1 MRMGLGMAALGRPG
15 YINLGHADD
24 LERNYDKEVMQA
36 RAHEVLDLAWESGI
50 RYFDTARS
58 YGLGEI
64 FLGTWMI
71 KRNLKYSDVLVSSK
85 WGYTYVADWQ
95 VKAKYHEV
103 KDHSLAVLKRQW
115 KESNVILSGY
125 LDLYQIHSATLDSG
139 VLQNE
144 KVLNYLAKL
153 KSEGTSIGL
162 SSSGANQS
170 EVLKIAMDVEVE
182 GKPLFD
188 MFQST
193 YNLLDRSAG
202 PALQEAAERGLGII
216 IKEALANGRL
226 TSKNQSRRFASK
238 FQILAELARELETSI
253 DGLALAAVLNQP
265 WVDQVLSG
273 AASKEHLASNL
284 KSVEIDWTDELDEK
298 LKVLEESA
306 NDYWEIRKLLAWN

>member
-1 MRMGLGMAALGRPG
+1 MRLGLGMAALGRPG

-24 LERNYDKEVMQA
+24 LERNYDKDAMQA
-36 RAHEVLDLAWESGI
+36 RAHEVLDLAWDSGI

-58 YGLGEI
+58 YGMGEI
-64 FLGTWMI
+64 FLGTWLI
-71 KRNLKYSDVLVSSK
+71 KRKLKHSDVLVSSK

-95 VKAKYHEV
+95 VKAKYHEI
-103 KDHSLAVLKRQW
+103 KEHSLAVLKRQW
-115 KESNVILSGY
+115 KESNVILNDY

-139 VLQNE
+139 VLRNT

-170 EVLKIAMDVEVE
+170 ELLKVAMDVEVD

-188 MFQST
+188 MFQTT
-193 YNLLDRSAG
+193 YNLLDKSAG
-202 PALQEAAERGLGII
+202 PVLQEASERGLGII

-226 TSKNQSRRFASK
+226 TEKNQSARFSTR
-238 FQILAELARELETSI
+238 FQVLAELAEELETSI
-253 DGLALAAVLNQP
+253 DGLALAAILKEP

-273 AASKEHLASNL
+273 AASKEHLLSNL
-284 KSVEIDWTDELDEK
+284 KVIDIEWTDYLEERLGA
-298 LKVLEESA
+298 LEESPQ
-306 NDYWEIRKLLAWN
+306 DYWEIRKLMAWN

>member
-1 MRMGLGMAALGRPG
+1 MGLGMAALGRPG

-24 LERNYDKEVMQA
+24 WNRNYDKDAMQA

-58 YGLGEI
+58 YGLGEV

-71 KRNLKYSDVLVSSK
+71 KRKLEHSDVLVSSK

-103 KDHSLAVLKRQW
+103 KDHSLTVLKRQW

-139 VLQNE
+139 VLKNT
-144 KVLNYLAKL
+144 KVLAYLANL
-153 KSEGTSIGL
+153 KAEGTSIGL

-170 EVLKIAMDVEVE
+170 EVLKQAMDVEVD
-182 GKPLFD
+182 GKMLFD

-193 YNLLDRSAG
+193 YNLLDRSTK
-202 PALQEAAERGLGII
+202 PVLKEAYDRGLGII

-226 TSKNQSRRFASK
+226 TDKNQNPKFSSK
-238 FQILAELARELETSI
+238 FQVLEDLAQELETSI
-253 DGLALAAVLNQP
+253 DGLALAAVLKEP

-273 AASKEHLASNL
+273 AASKEHLLSNL
-284 KSVEIDWTDELDEK
+284 KAVDIDWTDELEEK
-298 LKVLEESA
+298 LAVLEEKP